1 MKRLEIQHHCEET
14 FEDFLSADDD
24 ETMATS

>member
-1 MKRLEIQHHCEET
+1 MKRLEIQEHCEET

-24 ETMATS
+24 ETMANS